1 MKGGRER
8 ATERRLEGQP
18 GRLMVGLESVYDDYF
33 TFVRNKCDA
42 ICDLVRC
49 FEYKLICH
57 LQSFRSVRWPK
68 GKRTLWVLV
77 LRPFEK
83 HLLWCSGLFF
93 YVTDKF
99 ARINDDNVRFCKSQ
113 ICCNF
118 TNLYVEALC
127 FCFSFSFHDDAL
139 KLWSSGQ
146 VRE

>member
-57 LQSFRSVRWPK
+57 ITSKASDRSGDQK
-68 GKRTLWVLV
+68 AKAH
-77 LRPFEK
+77 FE
-83 HLLWCSGLFF
+83 F
-93 YVTDKF
+93 
-99 ARINDDNVRFCKSQ
+99 
-113 ICCNF
+113 
-118 TNLYVEALC
+118 
-127 FCFSFSFHDDAL
+127 
-139 KLWSSGQ
+139 
-146 VRE
+146 